1 MTTGSL
7 TLRRDYLGAHRRLA
21 VGRSLLAAAAG
32 LLPIPF
38 VDDWLLEATLGGA
51 YKRIATAYHID
62 LDEVATKNLVHGKT
76 RPKAWYEMTGAA
88 LAGRLA
94 TKTWRRMLIALTA
107 VRRAQAASSTFATL
121 TVFDHYCAR
130 MHTGLGL
137 DGARALEVR
146 ELIRRAIAETPG
158 GLSFEPFRKGALSAA
173 RAAARAPLLLADK
186 ASGGRL
192 RKLLERGK
200 DVAEAEAVDEVD
212 AIVEQELAET
222 EGTLARAVAAI
233 ELQLTAEVNPFIDR
247 AIERFEALWRARAGA
262 DSRE

>member
-1 MTTGSL
+1 MTTL

-21 VGRSLLAAAAG
+21 VGRSLLAGAAG
-32 LLPIPF
+32 LIPIPI
-38 VDDWLLEATLGGA
+38 VDDWVLEAALGGA

-62 LDEVATKNLVHGKT
+62 LDETAVKNLVHGKT
-76 RPKAWYEMTGAA
+76 QPKAWYEMTGAA

-94 TKTWRRMLIALTA
+94 TRTWRRVLVALAA
-107 VRRAQAASSTFATL
+107 VRRAQAATATFATL
-121 TVFDHYCAR
+121 TLFDHYCAR

-146 ELIRRAIAETPG
+146 ELIRRALAETPG

-192 RKLLERGK
+192 RKLLARGK

-212 AIVEQELAET
+212 AIVEHELAET
-222 EGTLARAVAAI
+222 EGPLARAVAAI
-233 ELQLTAEVNPFIDR
+233 ELQLTAEVNPFIDQ
-247 AIERFEALWRARAGA
+247 AIERFEALWRARPGTGT
-262 DSRE
+262 S